1 MNLLPTGYL
10 ISAGDR
16 VIVRDDDTEYTALLV
31 GIDTEGF
38 DDTIQLDDGTV
49 KEMDRS
55 RIFPTNYENI
65 KIYEK
70 FKDELNLGICEITF
84 TKKDGTERV
93 MSGTLNFDHIPKDK
107 YPTGSGKNGTQQE
120 SIAVFDV
127 IKEDW
132 RSFRISSVINFE
144 RLTGPGC
151 GSDKKKEV
159 KDESIQG

>member
-10 ISAGDR
+10 INVGDR
-16 VIVRDDDTEYTALLV
+16 VIVREDDTEYTALLLD
-31 GIDTEGF
+31 IDVDGY
-38 DDTIQLDDGTV
+38 DDTIQLDDGTT
-49 KEMDRS
+49 KDIDRS
-55 RIFPTNYENI
+55 RIFPTNYEN
-65 KIYEK
+65 KRMYEEL
-70 FKDELNLGICEITF
+70 KDELNLGICEVTF

-93 MSGTLNFDHIPKDK
+93 MSGTLNFDHIPNDK
-107 YPTGSGKNGTQQE
+107 QPKGTGKQKTQQE

-127 IKEDW
+127 MKEDW

-159 KDESIQG
+159 KDETIQG